1 MPPGSFYIR
10 RPTFMRPVHAVI
22 HTVEYALRC
31 KLCNNKV
38 TFHTHTSIKANA
50 YFYFLLKCVLLCL
63 SFSHKPTIPHTH
75 TLTNTSHTPP
85 TPLTLADV
93 LVLFEARFAHTPPD
107 GNQPA
112 SVSTAVHLGSLKL
125 LRGVNTHTVD
135 LHQRC
140 VSACY
145 CVGELG
151 QVKHSEGTLLVK
163 DPD

>member
-75 TLTNTSHTPP
+75 THLQIHHTRPPPHSHWQTSLFSSKPGLHTHLPMGTSQPPSALQYILGASNSSEALTHTPW
-85 TPLTLADV
+85 TSTSAV
-93 LVLFEARFAHTPPD
+93 SPPVIVS
-107 GNQPA
+107 GNWA
-112 SVSTAVHLGSLKL
+112 KLSTV
-125 LRGVNTHTVD
+125 RGHF
-135 LHQRC
+135 L
-140 VSACY
+140 
-145 CVGELG
+145 
-151 QVKHSEGTLLVK
+151 
-163 DPD
+163 